1 MAQPHSTAMN
11 HGSHEAQITPLI
23 TVGLY
28 LVAVALLAQG
38 VAHSLTIGG
47 IEAPIWTVRW
57 RFGFIGVMFLGVQ
70 FPLLGLALGALTASL
85 TRNRGMLRVVI
96 TFQAVVLTTL
106 GFSLILFLL
115 DAIQIA
121 ATVPPPLRG
130 QYTVTVAQT
139 SLIGGLAIALVVV
152 LLWATYRSFSLAPGS
167 THKARDERPLVV
179 SRN

>member
-1 MAQPHSTAMN
+1 MARPDSITLNSGSDGPHGT
-11 HGSHEAQITPLI
+11 LI
-23 TVGLY
+23 TTGLY
-28 LVAVALLAQG
+28 LVAGALLAQG

-47 IEAPIWTVRW
+47 IEAPVWTVRW
-57 RFGFIGVMFLGVQ
+57 RFGFVGVMFLGVQ

-85 TRNRGMLRVVI
+85 TRSRRMLVVAI
-96 TFQAVVLTTL
+96 ASQTLVFAAL
-106 GFSLILFLL
+106 GFALILFLL

-139 SLIGGLAIALVVV
+139 SLVGGLAVALVAV
-152 LLWATYRSFSLAPGS
+152 LLWATYRSFSLMPGS